1 MFVASVDTASLG
13 QRAGL
18 HPADYAYLRDLDRAG
33 WAWEWLRRNPEFA
46 ALRAESGPS
55 TTARRALF
63 VGVDEVMER
72 QLLRWGLHY
81 G

>member
-1 MFVASVDTASLG
+1 MFVASVDTTLLG
-13 QRAGL
+13 HRAGL
-18 HPADYAYLRDLDRAG
+18 HPADYAYLGDLDRAG

-46 ALRAESGPS
+46 AFRAESGPNI
-55 TTARRALF
+55 TARCALL

>member
-1 MFVASVDTASLG
+1 MFVASVDTTFLG
-13 QRAGL
+13 HRAGL

-46 ALRAESGPS
+46 ALRAESGPNI
-55 TTARRALF
+55 TARCALF